1 MNEREQLEKAIAIQ
15 EGLRNTLPDDVVEAT
30 IMALREK
37 LTALTSASHPKQQ
50 RKQVSILFAD
60 VSGFTVM
67 SEEMDAEE
75 VNEIM
80 NALWQRLDRVVVEH
94 NGYIDKHI
102 GDAIMALWGTDIS
115 REDDAK
121 QAVLAALAM
130 QSETHDF
137 ANSIH
142 TSLKMR
148 IGINTGSVLMGEVG
162 TLGEFTAIG
171 DAVNIASRLEHI
183 APVGKIL
190 ISHDTYRHVRGIF
203 DVEKQPPTHVK
214 GKEEPLQLYIVKRA
228 KPRAF
233 RMGRRGIEGI
243 ETRMVGRTAE
253 MQQLQNIYQKVF
265 TDAQL
270 HIVTIVG
277 EAGIG
282 KSRLLDEFTY
292 WLELRPEIIR
302 LFKGRMRL
310 EEQHIPYALLRDI
323 FAFRFQIQDTDSL
336 DIVWQKMEQGLNI
349 NVNNYN
355 ELDISMR
362 ARIITQWLG
371 FDFSA
376 SSHVSVE
383 DAQELHDRAL
393 MYLVD
398 FWQALAAQGP
408 IVIFLDDIHW
418 ADDSSLN
425 ILTDLAQRLKDYSIL
440 FVILARPS
448 LFVRQPNWGK
458 NIAFQARIDLSPL
471 SQRESHHLVEE
482 VLQHVENIPVV
493 LRELVVS
500 HAEGNPFYIEELIKM
515 MVDDG
520 IIIKDQPKWQ
530 VESIRLANLQ
540 VPTTLTSVLQARLDR
555 LSSSERITLQV
566 ASVIGRVFWDQVIT
580 FLNKNDI
587 DSIQLSDSLSILHQR
602 EMILPRQAS
611 LFVQTQE
618 YIFKHAV
625 LHQVTYESV
634 LLRLRRQYHAQVAEW
649 LIQNNH
655 DYSDEMQGVI
665 ANHLIKAEKTKE
677 AIPFLEQAGNRAAAR
692 YANMEAITYF
702 TKALNLLPPINR
714 QTRYKLLLAREKI
727 YHLRGEREAQQQDL
741 KSLDELANQLTAST
755 NFEYRTEVSLRLAD
769 YALATGDYT
778 AAIAATTQA
787 LHIAQMANSE
797 HDEIASYLTWGQI
810 LLRKGEYI
818 EADEKLK
825 ISLSQ
830 ARSRHLPQLEADSL
844 RFLGVKAADLGQ
856 FEEAKAHYT
865 KALSLYQLL
874 NDKRGESIVWNNI
887 SVADYSQSKLEE
899 ALINWEKAYQI
910 HLEIGDRE
918 GQSRVL
924 SNLSTV
930 YLDLGDYN
938 TAYTYSQEALRICQE
953 IDLSFGQC
961 FNLINLSLVSY
972 FLCDEESAR
981 HYSHAACSLAEKID
995 SLHLLG
1001 MALKDHGFL
1010 LTQWKEL
1017 DEAKGAYL
1025 QALKI
1030 WEELSQSP
1038 FILEAQSGLAHI
1050 ALLQD
1055 NIVQAQRCITLV
1067 IDHIKTG
1074 NSLEGTTRPFDIYLT
1089 CYQILQYKGDPYAT
1103 ILLEHAYSTLQER
1116 ASKMSEDIKQLYL
1129 NNVAENKQIIALW
1142 QATKKRGA

>member
-15 EGLRNTLPDDVVEAT
+15 EGLRNTLPDAVVEAT
-30 IMALREK
+30 IIALREK
-37 LTALTSASHPKQQ
+37 LAALTSAFHPEQQ

-60 VSGFTVM
+60 VSGFTAM
-67 SEEMDAEE
+67 SEAMDAEE
-75 VNEIM
+75 INEIM
-80 NALWQRLDRVVVEH
+80 NALWKRLDRVVMEH
-94 NGYIDKHI
+94 NGYVDKHI

-183 APVGKIL
+183 APIGEIL
-190 ISHDTYRHVRGIF
+190 ISHDTYRHIRGVF
-203 DVEKQPPTHVK
+203 DVEKQTPVLVK
-214 GKEEPLQLYIVKRA
+214 GKEEALQLYIVKRA

-233 RMGRRGIEGI
+233 RMGRRGVEGVD
-243 ETRMVGRTAE
+243 TRMVGRTIE
-253 MQQLQNIYQKVF
+253 LQQLQNIYETVF
-265 TDAQL
+265 TNEKL

-323 FAFRFQIQDTDSL
+323 FAFRFQLQESDTL
-336 DIVWQKMEQGLNI
+336 DVIWKKMEQGLNI
-349 NVNNYN
+349 NAISDN
-355 ELDISMR
+355 EQDLSMR

-371 FDFSA
+371 FG
-376 SSHVSVE
+376 SSTGSHISIE
-383 DAQELHDRAL
+383 DAQELYDRAL
-393 MYLVD
+393 MYLAN
-398 FWQALAAQGP
+398 FWQTLAAQGP

-425 ILTDLAQRLKDYSIL
+425 VLTDLTQRLKDCSIL
-440 FVILARPS
+440 FVVLARPS
-448 LFVRQPNWGK
+448 LFVRKPNWGK
-458 NIAFQARIDLSPL
+458 DIPFQTRIDLSPL
-471 SQRESHHLVEE
+471 SQRDSHHLVEE
-482 VLQHVENIPVV
+482 VLQRVENIPFV

-500 HAEGNPFYIEELIKM
+500 HAEGNPFYMEELIKM
-515 MVDDG
+515 MIDDG
-520 IIIKDQPKWQ
+520 IIIKDRPKWR
-530 VESIRLANLQ
+530 VESNRLANLQ

-555 LSSSERITLQV
+555 LSSSERKSLQI
-566 ASVIGRVFWDQVIT
+566 ASIIGRVFWEQAIN
-580 FLNKNDI
+580 FLSKDDI
-587 DSIQLSDSLSILHQR
+587 DNIQLDDSLSILHQR
-602 EMILPRQAS
+602 EMILPRQTS
-611 LFVQTQE
+611 LFIQTRE
-618 YIFKHAV
+618 FIFKHAV

-634 LLRLRRQYHAQVAEW
+634 LLRLRRQYHDRVAEW
-649 LIQNNH
+649 LIHHSH
-655 DYSDEMQGVI
+655 DHSDEMLGVI
-665 ANHLIKAEKTKE
+665 ANHLIRAEKTKE
-677 AIPFLEQAGNRAAAR
+677 AIPFLEQAGNRAVAR

-702 TKALNLLPPINR
+702 TQALNLLPSINK
-714 QTRYKLLLAREKI
+714 QMQYKLLLAREKI
-727 YHLRGEREAQQQDL
+727 YHLQGEREAQQQDL
-741 KSLDELANQLTAST
+741 NSLAELADQLTTAT
-755 NFEYRTEVSLRLAD
+755 GFEYRTEVSLRLAN
-769 YALATGDYT
+769 YALATGDYK

-797 HDEIASYLTWGQI
+797 YDEIASYLKWGQI
-810 LLRKGEYI
+810 LLRRGEYI

-856 FEEAKAHYT
+856 FEEAKACYT
-865 KALSLYQLL
+865 RALSLYQFL

-899 ALINWEKAYQI
+899 ALTNWEKAYQI

-930 YLDLGDYN
+930 YIDLGDYN
-938 TAYTYSQEALRICQE
+938 TAYIYSQEALRICQE
-953 IDLSFGQC
+953 IDLRFGQC
-961 FNLINLSLVSY
+961 FNLINLSLVSC
-972 FLCDEESAR
+972 FLRDEESAR
-981 HYSHAACSLAEKID
+981 RYSHAACSLAEEMD

-1010 LTQWKEL
+1010 LTLWGEL
-1017 DEAKGAYL
+1017 NKAKGAYL

-1038 FILEAQSGLAHI
+1038 FNLEAHSGLAYI

-1055 NIVQAQRCITLV
+1055 NIVQAQQRIAPV
-1067 IDHIKTG
+1067 VDHIKAG
-1074 NSLEGTTRPFDIYLT
+1074 NSLEGTTRPFNIYLT
-1089 CYQILQYKGDPYAT
+1089 CYQILQYKGNPYANV
-1103 ILLEHAYSTLQER
+1103 LLEHAYSTLQER
-1116 ASKMSEDIKQLYL
+1116 AAKMSEDIKQLYL

-1142 QATKKRGA
+1142 QATKKV